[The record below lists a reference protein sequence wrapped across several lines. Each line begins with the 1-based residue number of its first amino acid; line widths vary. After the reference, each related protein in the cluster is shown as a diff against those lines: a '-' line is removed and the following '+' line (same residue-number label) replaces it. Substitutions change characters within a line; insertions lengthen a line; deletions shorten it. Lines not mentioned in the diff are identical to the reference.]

1 MAGQVWASIDEA
13 VLNLAGFQE
22 IKLRFYNRL
31 IDYFHKSSSTEEK

>member
-13 VLNLAGFQE
+13 VLMGLNLAGFQE

-31 IDYFHKSSSTEEK
+31 IN